1 MGSEEEISARAPPPA
16 TTLTTQLGLE
26 VQTLTQLGLVEE
38 TAEDVC
44 LDGRCSDVLGRFFKL
59 SFLKAMYLMF

>member
-1 MGSEEEISARAPPPA
+1 MGSEEEISAKAPPPA

-38 TAEDVC
+38 AAEDVC
-44 LDGRCSDVLGRFFKL
+44 LGLWPAVAPCCSEVL
-59 SFLKAMYLMF
+59 SFKKAFDFA